1 MSQAKVD
8 RYKEEK
14 ANRKKIMKKER
25 FLRRLEISVFVIVGI
40 LMVGWVAYSGYR
52 IIERGKKENQ
62 KTVSYQMDT
71 KSIDDFLTQLNE
83 SK

>member
-14 ANRKKIMKKER
+14 ANRKKIIKKER
-25 FLRRLEISVFVIVGI
+25 FLKRLEISVFVIVGI
-40 LMVGWVAYSGYR
+40 LLVGWVAYSGYG

-71 KSIDDFLTQLNE
+71 KSIDDFLTQLDE